1 MAAAVTRCCFQKVYA
16 HSPSHIFSRIVRHS
30 AVLPCFTNLLVPSR
44 NYAAKSRRKYK
55 RLSQEKAQASEPKDK
70 DDRYKLPLPC
80 EPKDDVYLTWC
91 YQRPVYDAEA
101 ALELLKKFQLL
112 DFTSPTQELY
122 VDITLDMALEKKKTV
137 GPFIS
142 TVLLPYRYTDVIPKI
157 LVLTENPE
165 EAILATANGAAIVG
179 GVELIKPILNQE
191 IEADFYITVP
201 EMSTKINPLRNILK
215 QKYPTIRNDTVTY
228 NIAETLNF
236 FKICHEYSVTN
247 DNLIQTPFA
256 MLDMSNDQILANLD
270 TIMKDICKRK
280 PLKYGPFVTS
290 MSIRSSTSEA
300 LDVKVE
306 QFLPEEAPGEKLKE
320 AESITEEETEES
332 R

>member
-1 MAAAVTRCCFQKVYA
+1 MAAPAVRCCFQRVFA
-16 HSPSHIFSRIVRHS
+16 QSPSHIFSRTLQHS

-44 NYAAKSRRKYK
+44 NYAAKSKKKYK
-55 RLSQEKAQASEPKDK
+55 RVSQEKTQASEAKNK
-70 DDRYKLPLPC
+70 DDRYKLPLPR

-91 YQRPVYDAEA
+91 YQRPVYDTEV
-101 ALELLKKFQLL
+101 ALELLKKFQPL

-122 VDITLDMALEKKKTV
+122 ADITLDMALDKKKTL

-142 TVLLPYRYTDVIPKI
+142 TFLLPYRYTDVIPKI
-157 LVLTENPE
+157 LVFTEDPE
-165 EAILATANGAAIVG
+165 EAILATENGAAIVG
-179 GVELIKPILNQE
+179 GVELIKPILNEE

-201 EMSTKINPLRNILK
+201 EMSTKINPLRNFLK
-215 QKYPTIRNDTVTY
+215 QKYPATRNGTITY

-236 FKICHEYSVTN
+236 FKICHEYSVTD

-256 MLDMSNDQILANLD
+256 MLDMPNDQILANLD
-270 TIMKDICKRK
+270 TIIKDICKRK

-306 QFLPEEAPGEKLKE
+306 QFLPKEALGEKLEE
-320 AESITEEETEES
+320 AESISEEEKQES